1 MSDLPAAAET
11 ALLSTTISKI
21 GGPTTTTFT
30 QQMVPTASEYSITAT
45 AFPSTTP
52 YSTGEFTYTGDIKG
66 CQVSVS
72 QFVSSKDTTLVS
84 HTYIFRKWETVPHL
98 SVDNRLQSK
107 PRK

>member
-45 AFPSTTP
+45 AVPSNTP
-52 YSTGEFTYTGDIKG
+52 YATGEFTYTGDIKG

-72 QFVSSKDTTLVS
+72 QFVSSKDTHHFGITFLHIS
-84 HTYIFRKWETVPHL
+84 
-98 SVDNRLQSK
+98 
-107 PRK
+107 